1 VNRPVLNEIPIPDLT
16 KNKAVYVTMGQ
27 GQWDSFLEHAYNN
40 RGVLLEVGYQGG
52 QEVITKAY
60 KKEATK

>member
-1 VNRPVLNEIPIPDLT
+1 MNRPALNEIPIPDIR
-16 KNKAVYVTMGQ
+16 KERAMYVTMGQ

-40 RGVLLEVGYQGG
+40 RGVLLEVGLQGG

>member
-1 VNRPVLNEIPIPDLT
+1 MNRPTLNEIPIPDIRT
-16 KNKAVYVTMGQ
+16 ERAMYVTMGQ
-27 GQWDSFLEHAYNN
+27 DQWDSFLEHAYNN

>member
-1 VNRPVLNEIPIPDLT
+1 MNRPALNEIPIPDIRMER
-16 KNKAVYVTMGQ
+16 AMYVTMGQ

-40 RGVLLEVGYQGG
+40 RGVLLEVGLQGG

>member
-1 VNRPVLNEIPIPDLT
+1 VKRPALNEIPIPDPA
-16 KNKAVYVTMGQ
+16 KDKAVYVTMGQ

-40 RGVLLEVGYQGG
+40 RGVLLEVGLQGG

-60 KKEATK
+60 KKEVTK

>member
-1 VNRPVLNEIPIPDLT
+1 M
-16 KNKAVYVTMGQ
+16 YVTMGQ

>member
-1 VNRPVLNEIPIPDLT
+1 MNRPTLNEIPIPDIRT
-16 KNKAVYVTMGQ
+16 ERAMYVTMGQ

-40 RGVLLEVGYQGG
+40 RGVLLEVGYKGG

>member
-1 VNRPVLNEIPIPDLT
+1 MNRPILNEIPMPDPT
-16 KNKAVYVTMGQ
+16 KDKAVYVTMKE

-40 RGVLLEVGYQGG
+40 RGVLLEAGLQGS
-52 QEVITKAY
+52 QEVITRAY